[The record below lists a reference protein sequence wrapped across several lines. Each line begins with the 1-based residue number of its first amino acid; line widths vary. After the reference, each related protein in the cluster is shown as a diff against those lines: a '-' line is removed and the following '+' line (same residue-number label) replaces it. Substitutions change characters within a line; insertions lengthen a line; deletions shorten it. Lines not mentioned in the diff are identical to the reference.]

1 MIKATEKIQ
10 KQSYYLTNPKD
21 EITVFYAAVT
31 EKEMVD
37 LQVDLP
43 KINVKNLYD
52 FFATYYNLIIHFSD
66 KYFLKLS
73 EPSSK
78 LVII

>member
-21 EITVFYAAVT
+21 EITVFYTAVT

-52 FFATYYNLIIHFSD
+52 FLQPIIISLFT
-66 KYFLKLS
+66 
-73 EPSSK
+73 
-78 LVII
+78 LVINIF